1 MAEEPGIWD
10 RIKGAATAATAGF
23 TSPASAPQSDKTSA
37 ELFKD
42 IDEEERKQKE
52 KLVDQ
57 AYLMLNWKKFTDLSK
72 KDVTPDRSLD
82 QFAMIDHDQPAELN
96 NLLFANK
103 PKFDILLNSTSL
115 QLSYLIP
122 KIRLFKEYKLGDKV
136 KLIEFP
142 FEDYT
147 SEEDLGSMLTNRS
160 GRGSGVGLKSL
171 SWTSLGTNN
180 ANKYSFSA
188 ELELFFQNIEDV
200 FRVRRIDTVGSQEV
214 LTKYSD
220 LILQQKKYITS
231 DDGPSV
237 YNPDYFKI
245 KAMVGWQVPKQK
257 PEFMNQ
263 EFLDEIKASNLSLYM
278 GLASHSIDIAENGN
292 VTIKITYISYI
303 EAVMDNPKIS
313 NVLYIEED
321 QALKQ
326 KKEQLDALEATILE
340 EKNETE
346 IQKKQREALTK
357 EIEELEVKDKLKIYS
372 RILNNLYSNNILRYT
387 KINNEELD
395 NVLRY
400 MVTTPDKLS
409 SEQQINE
416 QRNIIKKT
424 KEANEKVSELSGVG
438 KPLANFEETAEVK
451 VQKDISDAVNSAITE
466 ANQKIQKF
474 VPNVSNSEKIVVYFY
489 LGDLLQEILKG
500 MFNPDSQRGSYNF
513 LTKDVK
519 VMLGPVTFYD
529 YGELVDSGF
538 VVKTPALKSGEKE
551 TYTKIYTGKR
561 EAINIADIP
570 IALSVFTTWFN
581 TNIVDKGIVNMT
593 FKEFVEQI
601 VSDLAIRIMSTET
614 YAFAPRQKTRLV
626 YKALSLPKNKE
637 RFPPSKNSNCFRFQ
651 VNDLIGQ
658 DQNKIFR
665 DTKNEPVEEEETEN
679 FVFIYGFSENAWD
692 LKSDYEQ
699 DIKKGIRHIYYGAET
714 GLVKNIKF
722 NRQDN
727 PLIRSH
733 NIKLASGGG
742 GNDSKLLKEVYNATV
757 DMFGNTIFDVGQ
769 TIYIE
774 PSFFGSA
781 KVASRIKFAKELNI
795 GGYFSINKITN
806 SISEGKFN
814 TSLDLKWTA
823 LGDGKINIGDRQPEL
838 ADNTKNVGTKVEIMP
853 I

>member
-1 MAEEPGIWD
+1 MAEKPGILD
-10 RIKGAATAATAGF
+10 SARTAAAEM
-23 TSPASAPQSDKTSA
+23 TSPTAAAQPEKTSA
-37 ELFKD
+37 ELYKE

-57 AYLMLNWKKFTDLSK
+57 AYLMLNWNKFTDLSK
-72 KDVTPDRSLD
+72 KDISPDRSLD
-82 QFAMIDHDQPAELN
+82 QFATIDHDQPAELN

-122 KIRLFKEYKLGDKV
+122 KIRLFKEYKIGNKV

-147 SEEDLGSMLTNRS
+147 NEQDLTSMLTNRS
-160 GRGSGVGLKSL
+160 GRGAGVGLKSL
-171 SWTSLGTNN
+171 NWTSLGTNN

-200 FRVRRIDTVGSQEV
+200 FRVRRIDTVGSQQV

-245 KAMVGWQVPKQK
+245 KAMIGWQIPKQR
-257 PEFMNQ
+257 PDFMSQ
-263 EFLDEIKASNLSLYM
+263 EFLDEIKAGNLSLYM

-313 NVLYIEED
+313 NVLYTEEN
-321 QALKQ
+321 QALKEK
-326 KKEQLDALEATILE
+326 KKELDALEAKILE
-340 EKNETE
+340 EKNESTN
-346 IQKKQREALTK
+346 QKNVREALIR
-357 EIEELEVKDKLKIYS
+357 EIEQLENKDKLKIYS
-372 RILNNLYSNNILRYT
+372 RILNNLYSNDILRYV
-387 KINNEELD
+387 KVNNEELK
-395 NVLRY
+395 NVREY
-400 MVTTPDKLS
+400 MTTSPEKLS
-409 SEQQINE
+409 NEQQIRE
-416 QRNIIKKT
+416 QKNKIQKT
-424 KEANEKVSELSGVG
+424 RQANQAVAELSGVG
-438 KPLANFEETAEVK
+438 KSLINFEETAEVK
-451 VQKDISDAVNSAITE
+451 DQKDISDSINSATTE

-474 VPNVSNSEKIVVYFY
+474 VPDVSSTEKIVVYFY
-489 LGDLLQEILKG
+489 LGDLLQEVLKG
-500 MFNPDSQRGSYNF
+500 MFNPEPQNGNYNF

-561 EAINIADIP
+561 QAINIADIP

-614 YAFAPRQKTRLV
+614 YAFAPRQKTRIV

-637 RFPPSKNSNCFRFQ
+637 RFPASTTPNCFRFQ
-651 VNDLIGQ
+651 INDLIGQ
-658 DQNKIFR
+658 DQNKVFR
-665 DTKNEPVEEEETEN
+665 DTKNEPAEEEEAEN
-679 FVFIYGFSENAWD
+679 FVFIYGFSENPWD

-714 GLVKNIKF
+714 GLIKNIKF

-727 PLIRSH
+727 ALIRSH

-742 GNDSKLLKEVYNATV
+742 GNDTKLLKEVYNATV

-814 TSLDLKWTA
+814 TSLDLKWVA